1 MSILADKNTRV
12 LVQGITGIQAS
23 FHIKRSIDNGTN
35 VVAGTSPN
43 YAQGEHLG
51 VPVFANVREAVKNMP
66 IDASVL
72 FVPARAVKQAVR
84 EVVEA
89 GVKLA
94 VSIAQGV
101 PMHDM
106 LEIKSM
112 LKGSQT
118 MLIGPNTPGLMTPNE
133 ARLGIFPEDLLHQGS
148 IGIISRASTLT
159 YEGILE
165 TNAAGLGQ
173 STVIG
178 LGDDVIIGTDFC
190 PLLEKFMADDA
201 TKAIVLIGK
210 ADNAYELQA
219 AEYYAKLSHKKPV
232 IAFVA
237 GESLPFAS
245 TMGYAADILTHG
257 LTSVQDKKKVLS
269 AAGMTVVDRMNF
281 IHQALADLHLND

>member
-1 MSILADKNTRV
+1 M
-12 LVQGITGIQAS
+12 
-23 FHIKRSIDNGTN
+23 
-35 VVAGTSPN
+35 
-43 YAQGEHLG
+43 
-51 VPVFANVREAVKNMP
+51 
-66 IDASVL
+66 
-72 FVPARAVKQAVR
+72 
-84 EVVEA
+84 
-89 GVKLA
+89 
-94 VSIAQGV
+94 
-101 PMHDM
+101 
-106 LEIKSM
+106 
-112 LKGSQT
+112 
-118 MLIGPNTPGLMTPNE
+118 
-133 ARLGIFPEDLLHQGS
+133 
-148 IGIISRASTLT
+148 
-159 YEGILE
+159 
-165 TNAAGLGQ
+165 GQ

-219 AEYYAKLSHKKPV
+219 AEYYAKLAHKKPV

>member
-23 FHIKRSIDNGTN
+23 FHMKRSIDNGTN

-43 YAQGEHLG
+43 YTQGEHLG
-51 VPVFANVREAVKNMP
+51 VPVFRNVRDAKKNMP

-72 FVPARAVKQAVR
+72 FVPAKAVKYAVR

-89 GVKLA
+89 GIKLA

-101 PMHDM
+101 PVHDM
-106 LEIKSM
+106 LEIKAM

-118 MLIGPNTPGLMTPNE
+118 LLIGPNTPGVMTPNE
-133 ARLGIFPEDLLHQGS
+133 ARLGIFPEDLLHKGS

-159 YEGILE
+159 YEGIIE
-165 TNAAGLGQ
+165 TNTAGFGQ

-178 LGDDVIIGTDFC
+178 LGDDMIIGTDFF
-190 PLLEKFMADDA
+190 PLLEKFMNDDE
-201 TKAIVLIGK
+201 TKAVVLIGK
-210 ADNAYELQA
+210 ADNAYELKA
-219 AEYYAKLSHKKPV
+219 AEFYAGLPHKKPV

-245 TMGYAADILTHG
+245 TMGYATDILTHG
-257 LTSVQDKKKVLS
+257 LTSVQDKKKVMS
-269 AAGMTVVDRMNF
+269 AAGMIVVNRMNL
-281 IHQALADLHLND
+281 IHQALADLNLHD

>member
-23 FHIKRSIDNGTN
+23 FHIKRSIDNGTK

-43 YAQGEHLG
+43 YTQSEHLG
-51 VPVFANVREAVKNMP
+51 VPVFANVKEAIKNMP

-84 EVVEA
+84 EAVEA
-89 GVKLA
+89 GIKLA

-101 PMHDM
+101 PVHDM
-106 LEIKSM
+106 LEIKAM
-112 LKGSQT
+112 LKGSET
-118 MLIGPNTPGLMTPNE
+118 LLIGPNTPGLMTPNE
-133 ARLGIFPEDLLHQGS
+133 ARLGIFPEDLLHSGS

-159 YEGILE
+159 YEGIIE
-165 TNAAGLGQ
+165 TNVAGLGQ

-178 LGDDVIIGTDFC
+178 LGDDMIIGTDFC
-190 PLLEKFMADDA
+190 PLMEKFMADEK
-201 TKAIVLIGK
+201 TRAIILIGK

-219 AEYYAKLSHKKPV
+219 AEYYASLSHKKPI

-237 GESLPFAS
+237 GESLPFTS

-257 LTSVQDKKKVLS
+257 LTSVQDKKKVMS
-269 AAGMTVVDRMNF
+269 SAGMVVVDRMNL
-281 IHQALADLHLND
+281 IHQALADLKLND